1 MLKRPA
7 NIQMPPMCPGLD
19 LVLNPIPSH
28 IPIILL
34 EYIIPSLPDF
44 QLHCILDPFH
54 QHLNIHKSSHLKNNL
69 LLL

>member
-19 LVLNPIPSH
+19 VVLNPIPSH

-34 EYIIPSLPDF
+34 EYIILSLPDF
-44 QLHCILDPFH
+44 QFHCILDPFH
-54 QHLNIHKSSHLKNNL
+54 
-69 LLL
+69 